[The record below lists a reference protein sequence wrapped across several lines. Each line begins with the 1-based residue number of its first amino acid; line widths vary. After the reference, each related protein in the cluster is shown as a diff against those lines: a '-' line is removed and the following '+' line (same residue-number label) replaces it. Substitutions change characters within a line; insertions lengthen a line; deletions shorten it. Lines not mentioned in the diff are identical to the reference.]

1 LVVLLVAIW
10 CRRNTSKVRLHHLH
24 RAAWEGTL
32 EEAAQSEIGDVL
44 VGEHRQFHGVRDAK
58 FRHLKDEVEE
68 LLLLCQVD
76 RKLPRRNGK

>member
-1 LVVLLVAIW
+1 M
-10 CRRNTSKVRLHHLH
+10 
-24 RAAWEGTL
+24 L

-68 LLLLCQVD
+68 LLLLRQVD
-76 RKLPRRNGK
+76 RKSPRRHGK

>member
-1 LVVLLVAIW
+1 LVVSLVTIW
-10 CRRNTSKVRLHHLH
+10 CRRNISKVRLHPLH

-32 EEAAQSEIGDVL
+32 EEAAQSEISDVL

-68 LLLLCQVD
+68 LLLLRQVD
-76 RKLPRRNGK
+76 RKSPRRHEK